1 MGLNLKPPTLP
12 DHPGSVDTSVPKT
25 SPSLAWGFRG
35 RHPPLSNAAG
45 VSHQSPLPTGVFYT
59 LERVCRWSRAC
70 EGVDALNNSS
80 EHFGILSLDQKYPQ
94 MHNPCLICTVYHRS
108 PPRDPPSSDSGP
120 RWLRRQLA
128 PEAPLPRLQGGCRA
142 LSPVPPR
149 FRFRLCPW
157 RRPLPLL
164 SVTDIPLHSALELS
178 IASVEDGSPCRP
190 GPSPRSWWSHATMRC
205 PCLPMRSQDRQRLSP
220 ESGHALGPH
229 ITHTDCRGLNDV
241 PEDSETSDSRQ

>member
-12 DHPGSVDTSVPKT
+12 DHPGSVDASVPKT

-120 RWLRRQLA
+120 RWLRWQLA

-157 RRPLPLL
+157 RGPLPLL

-178 IASVEDGSPCRP
+178 IASVEDEALVGPVPLRGAGGRTPRCDARACRCAPRIGSDCP
-190 GPSPRSWWSHATMRC
+190 PRAAMRW
-205 PCLPMRSQDRQRLSP
+205 DR
-220 ESGHALGPH
+220 
-229 ITHTDCRGLNDV
+229 
-241 PEDSETSDSRQ
+241 TSLTLTAEG